1 MSAGPSE
8 AAEAQSVA
16 RMQAIW
22 EQDADLAICTT
33 CGNQY
38 SSVQGPQECPVC
50 YDDRQYPCPTG
61 QAYTSPRKLAA
72 KTSFELVP
80 EPEDERIIRIKL
92 EPPVAIGQTPFI
104 LLTAQGVV
112 VWDCCGFVSVDLM
125 RRIQQQSPTGKVLAI
140 FTSHP
145 HFFGTSLTWAKLL
158 DCKIFISKPDRLWYQ
173 RGLESARPHPDVAAR
188 KNFVVEVDQDTFTL
202 PHLPSITLVRCGG
215 HFPGSNVLHW
225 DRDADAPQE
234 QARRGAAVLC
244 ADTFMVMPD
253 RKRFTFAYSFPN
265 NIPLPPHDV
274 EHIWTQMR
282 SFNWSATYGGWPG
295 RHILTDSRAT
305 LLRCARYYVKMEGHS
320 PQAFQELR
328 EARA

>member
-1 MSAGPSE
+1 MSTVPLRPGHFY
-8 AAEAQSVA
+8 
-16 RMQAIW
+16 RR
-22 EQDADLAICTT
+22 QDANRTNEAGGKPGIGQLTLRSRQT
-33 CGNQY
+33 LW
-38 SSVQGPQECPVC
+38 S
-50 YDDRQYPCPTG
+50 DDRQYPCPTG
-61 QAYTSPRKLAA
+61 QAYTSPRELAG

-80 EPEDERIIRIKL
+80 EPEDERIIRVKL

-140 FTSHP
+140 FISHP

-158 DCKIFISKPDRLWYQ
+158 DCKVFISKPDRLWYQ
-173 RGLESARPHPDVAAR
+173 RGLESAPPHPDIAAR

-225 DRDADAPQE
+225 DRDADAPE
-234 QARRGAAVLC
+234 KQAQRGAAVLC

-265 NIPLPPHDV
+265 NIPLPPHHV
-274 EHIWTQMR
+274 ERIWTQMR

-305 LLRCARYYVKMEGHS
+305 LLRCARYYVQMEGHS
-320 PQAFQELR
+320 SEAFQELR